1 MFLLPGNIPHSPQRF
16 EDTIGIV
23 IERKRPEG
31 SLGMSS
37 VAISAMRFAHL
48 ARSSNS
54 PIYQDYMRWYC
65 ESCNEIVYESS
76 FHCTNL
82 GTQLKPVI
90 EDYFASDEKR
100 TCGKCGHVNPK
111 L

>member
-23 IERKRPEG
+23 IERKRPDG
-31 SLGMSS
+31 SLGRLRDDSGN
-37 VAISAMRFAHL
+37 
-48 ARSSNS
+48 ARMLTRS
-54 PIYQDYMRWYC
+54 IYIDHMRWYC
-65 ESCNEIVYESS
+65 EQCNEIIYEAS
-76 FHCTNL
+76 FHCLNL

-90 EDYFASDEKR
+90 EDYFASESKR